1 MRHVRSFH
9 QLFELM
15 SQWLSITIIVYISPL
30 AMTQDAV
37 LEFGS
42 SPIVRILSLIVYL
55 VEYAAKVGSRISR
68 NIFYTL
74 MDS

>member
-37 LEFGS
+37 LKFGS
-42 SPIVRILSLIVYL
+42 SPIVRILFLIVYL
-55 VEYAAKVGSRISR
+55 AEYAAEVGSRISR
-68 NIFYTL
+68 NIFYAL

>member
-37 LEFGS
+37 LKFGS
-42 SPIVRILSLIVYL
+42 SPIVRILSLIVCL

>member
-1 MRHVRSFH
+1 
-9 QLFELM
+9 M
-15 SQWLSITIIVYISPL
+15 SQWLTITIIVCISPL

-37 LEFGS
+37 LKFGG
-42 SPIVRILSLIVYL
+42 SPHRPHLSLIVCL

-68 NIFYTL
+68 IIGYAL